1 MRSNFLRSHRL
12 GLSLAALGLLAALL
26 TLGACKLT
34 NGGGAADDDSDPPE
48 VQLGERLFKD
58 TRFGHYFTVESHGSV
73 NAPLPEGEKVVDTTV
88 TATHGDLPGPMR
100 GQAVNCLQCHLVEQQ
115 VGVPG
120 GGMRT
125 YADFAPRS
133 PMPARSEDITHISG
147 FTPRNA
153 PGMVDAVFH
162 GDLPDRILHWDGEF
176 GSMDD
181 LVTATLTGRN
191 YGWLPNER
199 DQALHQVATVIRQ
212 DDGTGELAGEFGAL
226 PYYVVLGCKDK
237 NIPVKYQLPTQY
249 CMDVTTASDTQVEA
263 NVAALIG
270 AYVDSL
276 TFFQDDAG
284 QYNGS
289 PYDQFLIDNGL
300 PQSPKAGQDA
310 HAYAADLLN
319 NILGHQA
326 HGQGLKF
333 VSCCSQFNNGPDF
346 AFHDQ
351 RPFKFGPQ
359 ELRGLIT
366 FLRTS
371 RTPLTPGQV
380 AQGGIGNCAA
390 CHTPPAFEDFMMHN
404 TGVSQAEYDKV
415 HGQGSFMALSVPTLA
430 QRDANPNAY
439 LPVSPEHPDATE
451 TFRMAP
457 VAADPDKADLG
468 VWNVFANPDLPARRA
483 PLRKFLCAIS
493 SHQFADCAAS
503 DAALLDAAI
512 GVFKTRSLRD
522 PGDSDPYM
530 HNGQFDTLEAAV
542 RFYQQSSQLARAG
555 KLRNGDLAMGN
566 VALTDQDVLD
576 LAAFLAALDEDYSN

>member
-26 TLGACKLT
+26 ALGACKLT

-58 TRFGHYFTVESHGSV
+58 TRFGHYFTVESQGRV
-73 NAPLPEGEKVVDTTV
+73 NAPLPEGESVVATTV
-88 TATHGDLPGPMR
+88 TATHGDLIGPMR

-133 PMPARSEDITHISG
+133 PMPVRAEDTIHISG

-153 PGMVDAVFH
+153 ADMVDDVFH
-162 GDLPDRILHWDGEF
+162 GDLPDRVLHWDGEF
-176 GSMDD
+176 GSMTD
-181 LVTATLTGRN
+181 LVDATLTGRN
-191 YGWLPNER
+191 YGWLPTER
-199 DQALHQVATVIRQ
+199 DQAVHQIATVLRQ

-237 NIPVKYQLPTQY
+237 NIPVKYQLPAQY
-249 CMDVTTASDTQVEA
+249 CMDVTSATDAQVEA
-263 NVAALIG
+263 DVAALI
-270 AYVDSL
+270 ASYVDSL

-289 PYDQFLIDNGL
+289 PYDQFLINNGL
-300 PQSPKAGQDA
+300 PQSPKPGQDA
-310 HAYAADLLN
+310 HAYAANLLSA
-319 NILGHQA
+319 IQA
-326 HGQGLKF
+326 LPAPKF
-333 VSCCSQFNNGPDF
+333 VNCCSQFNNGANF

-351 RPFKFGPQ
+351 RPFSFGKQ
-359 ELRGLIT
+359 ELRGLIA

-371 RTPLTPGQV
+371 QTPLTPNQV

-390 CHTPPAFEDFMMHN
+390 CHTPPAFNDFLMHN

-415 HGQGSFMALSVPTLA
+415 HGQGSFLALTVPTLA

-468 VWNVFANPDLPARRA
+468 VWNIFANPDLPARKA

-493 SHQFADCAAS
+493 THHFADCGSS
-503 DAALLDAAI
+503 DAALLDAAL
-512 GVFKTRSLRD
+512 GVFKTRTLRD
-522 PGDSDPYM
+522 LGDSDPYM
-530 HNGQFDTLEAAV
+530 HNGQFDTLEDAV
-542 RFYQQSSQLARAG
+542 KFYQQSSQLARAG
-555 KLRNGDLAMGN
+555 KLRNGDPAIGN
-566 VALTDQDVLD
+566 IALTDQDVLD
-576 LAAFLAALDEDYSN
+576 MAAFLAALDEDYSN

>member
-1 MRSNFLRSHRL
+1 MRTDFLRSHRL

-26 TLGACKLT
+26 ALGACKLT

-58 TRFGHYFTVESHGSV
+58 TRFGHYFTVESQGRV
-73 NAPLPEGEKVVDTTV
+73 NAPLPEGESVVATTV
-88 TATHGDLPGPMR
+88 TATRGDLIGPMR

-133 PMPARSEDITHISG
+133 PMPVRAEDITHISG

-153 PGMVDAVFH
+153 ADMVDDVFH
-162 GDLPDRILHWDGEF
+162 GDLPERVLHWDGEF
-176 GSMDD
+176 GSMTD
-181 LVTATLTGRN
+181 LVDATLTGRN
-191 YGWLPNER
+191 YGWLPTEH
-199 DQALHQVATVIRQ
+199 DQAVHQIATVLRQ

-237 NIPVKYQLPTQY
+237 NIPVKYQLPAQY
-249 CMDVTTASDTQVEA
+249 CMDVTSATDAQVEA
-263 NVAALIG
+263 DVAALI
-270 AYVDSL
+270 ASYVDSL
-276 TFFQDDAG
+276 TFFQDEAG

-300 PQSPKAGQDA
+300 PRSPAAGQDA
-310 HAYAADLLN
+310 HAYAANLLSA
-319 NILGHQA
+319 IQA
-326 HGQGLKF
+326 LPNPKF
-333 VSCCSQFNNGPDF
+333 VDCCSQFNNGSHF

-351 RPFKFGPQ
+351 RPFSFGKQ
-359 ELRGLIT
+359 ELRGLIA

-371 RTPLTPGQV
+371 QTPLTGAQV
-380 AQGGIGNCAA
+380 ARGGIGNCAA
-390 CHTPPAFEDFMMHN
+390 CHTPPAFNDFLMHN

-415 HGQGSFMALSVPTLA
+415 HGQGSFMALTVPTLA
-430 QRDANPNAY
+430 QRDADPNAY

-451 TFRMAP
+451 TFRMAA

-468 VWNVFANPDLPARRA
+468 AWNIFANPDLPARKA

-493 SHQFADCAAS
+493 THRFADCGAS
-503 DAALLDAAI
+503 DATLLDASL

-522 PGDSDPYM
+522 LGDSDPYM
-530 HNGQFDTLEAAV
+530 HDGQFDTLEDAV
-542 RFYQQSSQLARAG
+542 KFYQQSSQLARAG
-555 KLRNGDLAMGN
+555 KLRNGDPAIGN
-566 VALTDQDVLD
+566 IALTDQDVLD
-576 LAAFLAALDEDYSN
+576 MAAFLAALDEDYSN